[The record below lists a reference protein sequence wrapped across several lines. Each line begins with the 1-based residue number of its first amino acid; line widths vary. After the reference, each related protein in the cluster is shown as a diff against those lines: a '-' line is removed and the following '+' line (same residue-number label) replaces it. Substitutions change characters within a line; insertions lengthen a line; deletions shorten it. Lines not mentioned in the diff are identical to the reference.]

1 MNSRQKET
9 ARVSTSTKL
18 PGTSKVTP
26 SRVTSLVDKRAS
38 IEESLTRIV
47 DSMDKQS
54 EQMSIRMSEL
64 ERTVQAERENLRD
77 EIKQQQTE
85 S

>member
-1 MNSRQKET
+1 M
-9 ARVSTSTKL
+9 
-18 PGTSKVTP
+18 TP
-26 SRVTSLVDKRAS
+26 SRVTLLVDKRAS
-38 IEESLTRIV
+38 IEEALTRIV

-77 EIKQQQTE
+77 KIKQQQTE